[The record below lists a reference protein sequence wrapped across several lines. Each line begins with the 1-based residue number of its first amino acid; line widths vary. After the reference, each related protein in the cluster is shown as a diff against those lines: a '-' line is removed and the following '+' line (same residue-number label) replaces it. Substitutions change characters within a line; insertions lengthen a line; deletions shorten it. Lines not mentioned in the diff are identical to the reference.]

1 MTRCVIIDDKPLAID
16 ILIAYIE
23 KVPWLELAFT
33 TGSPLEALEYLRT
46 KPADLLFLDIQMPDL
61 NGFELI
67 KLIGAPIPVV
77 LTTAYAN
84 YALDGYSLDVVD
96 YLLKPIPFDRFYQAV
111 EKARARN
118 TLAAGPTAQPSG
130 PNPQPAGPTTQS
142 IFVKTEYRIQRIAL
156 DDILFIEARQN
167 YVAIET
173 RQGRIMSLQNIKSM
187 EEKLPSAQFVRVHKS
202 FIVALQKI
210 DTIERST
217 ISIGNTAI
225 PIGDSYREQLFKRLG
240 T

>member
-16 ILIAYIE
+16 ILIAYID

-61 NGFELI
+61 NGLELI
-67 KLIGAPIPVV
+67 KLIRAPIPVI

-130 PNPQPAGPTTQS
+130 PNTQPSGPNTQPAAPTTQS

-156 DDILFIEARQN
+156 D
-167 YVAIET
+167 
-173 RQGRIMSLQNIKSM
+173 
-187 EEKLPSAQFVRVHKS
+187 
-202 FIVALQKI
+202 
-210 DTIERST
+210 
-217 ISIGNTAI
+217 
-225 PIGDSYREQLFKRLG
+225 
-240 T
+240 